1 MPLTCKICEKKAIL
15 KRPKT
20 VSRLYIVT
28 LFRVKQKV
36 CSKLQSI
43 TAGSSPLIGLG
54 VYMILHLTCRWPYVE
69 IYLVLIRD
77 KLLP

>member
-1 MPLTCKICEKKAIL
+1 MPLTCKICGKKAIL

-43 TAGSSPLIGLG
+43 TAGSSPLGLNTEYRATFERLAVSSG
-54 VYMILHLTCRWPYVE
+54 SSARQSIPRYMI
-69 IYLVLIRD
+69 
-77 KLLP
+77 